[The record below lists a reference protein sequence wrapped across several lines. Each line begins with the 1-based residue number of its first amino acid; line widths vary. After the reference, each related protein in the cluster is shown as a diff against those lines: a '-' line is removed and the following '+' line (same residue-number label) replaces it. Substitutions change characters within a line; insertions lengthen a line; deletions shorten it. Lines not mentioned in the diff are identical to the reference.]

1 MIVSDAADDGSTGIG
16 AEGAGEGGQGSPAR
30 PHAAGTGPGG
40 RAGADF
46 EEEGYGF
53 ELWLVRHGPTEWSVN
68 GRHTGRTDIPLTELG
83 EREAA
88 ALRPRLADV
97 RFDRVL
103 VSPLQRARRTAELA
117 GFGDAEVEPLL
128 MEWDYG
134 EYEGRT
140 RKEIRTEI
148 PGWTAWTHPMRGGE
162 SLEQVADRAGDV
174 FDRIC
179 AMDVDRV
186 LLFAHG
192 HFLRILATRWVDEE
206 PQLAERLALDPATI
220 SVLGNDRGV
229 PVVHRWNG

>member
-1 MIVSDAADDGSTGIG
+1 MEKRVGYGHAMT
-16 AEGAGEGGQGSPAR
+16 AEG
-30 PHAAGTGPGG
+30 
-40 RAGADF
+40 
-46 EEEGYGF
+46 
-53 ELWLVRHGPTEWSVN
+53 ELWLVRHGETEWSRD
-68 GRHTGRTDIPLTELG
+68 GRHTSVTDLPLTPGG
-83 EREAA
+83 EQAA
-88 ALRPRLADV
+88 TALRGQIGNVDFGQVLCSPR
-97 RFDRVL
+97 R
-103 VSPLQRARRTAELA
+103 RAQHTAELI
-117 GFGDAEVEPLL
+117 GFPHPEIEPDLV
-128 MEWDYG
+128 EWDYG